1 MQTVG
6 FDAENAFLLKFTFFH
21 YVTRVFPPPH
31 SRPWPSS
38 NAQAY
43 TTRRTARR
51 SACAP
56 PGWVGGW
63 VTCGVPSARFPFTFA
78 SLSVLDC
85 IRAGCGLCSTPL
97 YASHS
102 AWKTSSCSGVK
113 PSLVSYSVI
122 QCDSVPS
129 TYHPMYLQTKDLSGP
144 VRP

>member
-6 FDAENAFLLKFTFFH
+6 SDAENAFLLKFTFFH
-21 YVTRVFPPPH
+21 YVTRVSPPPPQPNMAVIERTGVH
-31 SRPWPSS
+31 NQTDGTPERVC
-38 NAQAY
+38 
-43 TTRRTARR
+43 TTR
-51 SACAP
+51 
-56 PGWVGGW
+56 VGGW
-63 VTCGVPSARFPFTFA
+63 VTCGFPSARFPFTLA

-85 IRAGCGLCSTPL
+85 IRAGCGLCSTSL

-113 PSLVSYSVI
+113 PSRVSYSVI

-144 VRP
+144 VRPS